1 MECGGRCVHE
11 KSATRT
17 ASSGQYHCVFIDPG
31 YSTKKSARHKV
42 LCRQVFQNGKTLP
55 IDRGGGV
62 HQPIMEVT
70 AKRAADGDWVHI
82 FPEAKIGYSGQLQ
95 TVKRGIGKLVCD
107 CVRDGG
113 R

>member
-1 MECGGRCVHE
+1 M
-11 KSATRT
+11 
-17 ASSGQYHCVFIDPG
+17 
-31 YSTKKSARHKV
+31 

-70 AKRAADGDWVHI
+70 AERAAKGDWVHI